1 MMTTE
6 LIERLQARV
15 KEYGD
20 LPCVILVK
28 GAESGTIMAVANQ
41 TAHARIPMMGPIGEC
56 VVILAEKKSQ
66 AIAAFA

>member
-28 GAESGTIMAVANQ
+28 GAEGTTMAVAKQ
-41 TAHARIPMMGPIGEC
+41 TAHARIPIMGPIGEC

-66 AIAAFA
+66 VDTVFA